1 MLLYEHLAKL
11 KMLLAV
17 LVCTCLKIAK
27 YNFWSCMNILSEL
40 ASFWVNKWH
49 KGLWTDDEIALS
61 ALTCRLVVVTAQET
75 WFTLH
80 TTQHNTTWAGYCFK
94 LQDGRAFFFCLSL
107 CTHVLCDSWRS
118 LAGKKN
124 KKKGK
129 KYKTHCPRLLCIAV
143 TDCRTR
149 CQVMFSQLES
159 VESVMK
165 TCMNVNMIQ

>member
-94 LQDGRAFFFCLSL
+94 LQDGRAFFFLSL
-107 CTHVLCDSWRS
+107 FMHTCLMWFMEK
-118 LAGKKN
+118 LGWEKN

>member
-80 TTQHNTTWAGYCFK
+80 TTQHSTTWAGYCFK
-94 LQDGRAFFFCLSL
+94 LQDGRAFFFLSL
-107 CTHVLCDSWRS
+107 FMHTCLMWFMEK
-118 LAGKKN
+118 LGWEKN
-124 KKKGK
+124 KKKEK
-129 KYKTHCPRLLCIAV
+129 KIQDTLSSTFVH
-143 TDCRTR
+143 R
-149 CQVMFSQLES
+149 CNWLQ
-159 VESVMK
+159 
-165 TCMNVNMIQ
+165 N

>member
-80 TTQHNTTWAGYCFK
+80 TTQHSTTWAGYCFK
-94 LQDGRAFFFCLSL
+94 LQDGRAFFFSVSL
-107 CTHVLCDSWRS
+107 YAHMSYVIHGEAWL
-118 LAGKKN
+118 GKKQEKR
-124 KKKGK
+124 KKIQD
-129 KYKTHCPRLLCIAV
+129 TLSSTFVH
-143 TDCRTR
+143 R
-149 CQVMFSQLES
+149 CNWLQ
-159 VESVMK
+159 
-165 TCMNVNMIQ
+165 N